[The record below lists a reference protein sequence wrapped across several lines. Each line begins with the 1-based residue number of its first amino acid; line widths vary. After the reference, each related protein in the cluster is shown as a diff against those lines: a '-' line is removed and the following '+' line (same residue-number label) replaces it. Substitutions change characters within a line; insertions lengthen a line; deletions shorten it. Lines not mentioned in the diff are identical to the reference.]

1 MISPTL
7 EKLSALVFADP
18 AFAQTLQAITDQ
30 QQFDAALIARAA
42 EQGIE
47 LTAADIQAQCN
58 QHARQWLERWL

>member
-7 EKLSALVFADP
+7 EKLSAMVFADLS
-18 AFAQTLQAITDQ
+18 FAQTLQAITEQ

-42 EQGIE
+42 EWGIQ